1 MKLFGRPCYGVVSLG
16 IMLLTT
22 PIATA
27 QISLGGLFVPYN
39 QDFNS
44 LANAGLVSSTVP
56 TGWQFVESGPSA
68 DTNYRIFYSVLADGT
83 ADTYSFGDSSSTDRA
98 FGAIASSDTTTFIGA
113 SFINGSASPIT
124 EIGIAYT
131 GEQWWR
137 GSGADPDLLQFSY
150 SLDATSLT
158 SGTWTNVSSLDFYS
172 PNLSGANVALNGN
185 ADGNR
190 SDITLQKIAFST
202 PLAPGETFFIRW
214 QSINVS
220 GNGDGLAIDDFTIM
234 PTPEPTTSLALAGV
248 VVGAVAF
255 ARRRRNPAV
264 V

>member
-1 MKLFGRPCYGVVSLG
+1 LG
-16 IMLLTT
+16 IILSTT

-44 LANAGLVSSTVP
+44 LANSGLVSSTVP
-56 TGWQFVESGPSA
+56 TGWQFVESGPLA
-68 DTNYRIFYSVLADGT
+68 DTSYIISNGVIGS
-83 ADTYSFGDSSSTDRA
+83 ADTYSFGSTYSTDRA

-131 GEQWWR
+131 GEQWRR

-172 PNLSGANVALNGN
+172 PNLIGANAALDGN
-185 ADGNR
+185 AEVNKL
-190 SDITLQKIAFST
+190 DITLQTIAFST

-248 VVGAVAF
+248 VLGAVAF